1 MAFCSNCGNRIEE
14 GTRFCTSC
22 GTPVNTGSID
32 VEPAAQERAPQ
43 ERAPQETV
51 LPERPGNEA
60 KKKKKN
66 NNALIAVLVFLAAI
80 VIGIMVLGKSLT
92 DELKNASGEPI
103 PKDLEAFY
111 IGEDK
116 CGIVIRENGTADFY
130 ADVSEAKVLRD
141 QKCGYKNNTITVQLP
156 EYGYCI
162 YADCSDGFDKLIFK
176 SKNKL
181 WNEEAYYRAGEAKEI
196 SAKEFSELYKTIDLT
211 KLREGKVD
219 IFASE
224 KKSSPEPSSP
234 AEDPDDGVKES
245 RIRLYGMEFWLPENF
260 RGGTI
265 NEKGYTCEI
274 DNECVMGV
282 TIIPN
287 MSSDQYLD
295 VVETLKKS
303 SVASGD
309 KTYSLYEADSDFPR
323 LLYEETENGMT
334 TIGLALLNKST
345 DTVVGAL
352 CMGKES
358 IVKKYKNDM
367 HNMAKNVKLIDDG
380 STGSDSGD
388 GEDGDSTDK
397 ATSGGVDPDLKAYL
411 DEYESFMDSYVDFMH
426 NYKNSSNAMGMLADY
441 SKMLEKLSEFQKKAE
456 KYDQSTMSSADYN
469 YYVDVMTRIN
479 AKLLKAA
486 Y

>member
-32 VEPAAQERAPQ
+32 VEPAAQ

-103 PKDLEAFY
+103 PKELEAFY

-196 SAKEFSELYKTIDLT
+196 SAKEFSELYKTIDLA

-219 IFASE
+219 IFAEE

-234 AEDPDDGVKES
+234 AEDPNDGVKES

-260 RGGTI
+260 RGGEI
-265 NEKGYTCEI
+265 NDRGYLYETDDGCYISVEQNYDLSSTQFLDNLEK
-274 DNECVMGV
+274 
-282 TIIPN
+282 
-287 MSSDQYLD
+287 
-295 VVETLKKS
+295 LKKA
-303 SVASGD
+303 SVTSGD
-309 KTYSLYEADSDFPR
+309 TSISLYKADSDFPR
-323 LLYEETENGMT
+323 VVVEENKNGLT
-334 TIGLALLNKST
+334 TIGILLLNKYT
-345 DTVVGAL
+345 DTMVAAL
-352 CMGKES
+352 CTGDES
-358 IVKKYKNDM
+358 VVKKYKNDM
-367 HNMAKNVKLIDDG
+367 HNMAKNVKLIDNG